1 MCFYINLT
9 LLILLET
16 LKYDQHKTSSYF
28 QDKTTK
34 CNVFEIPQFSEN
46 RCSIPKR
53 ISQSSSKK
61 TTNKENLSSNEIHT
75 RKKSLPKTPTNSQK
89 LQRINNK
96 TKEIAI
102 NTNETSYHC
111 QSTQVNV
118 CMIDE
123 STQTNPNDFEESER
137 DETSAFTTKNQI
149 SISKDLTMLKNNEN
163 QKTILNSNSVSSEI
177 DNSCEKKRLNKFEIE
192 NLFKSVKNM
201 IIGVKEKENTMH
213 DKSRMSSF
221 QSSFLSKHLDIQNLK
236 DSTDH
241 LIQKLENIKRSK
253 DEGNLK
259 QSLQSSD
266 FMLSR
271 SETFLNGDMGS
282 NFNNNLPQKAS
293 NLIESKLIDSCFST
307 GNNQNQ
313 NVNEFNITKSIDF
326 IEKML
331 SSQVFGNQL
340 ATKESKFSN
349 NIGLSNIENTDDPNF
364 INESDNECEL
374 FQSHFLASCKNI
386 FEDPNN
392 TNNFPVYYI
401 GSQKPQD
408 KIMVYDQENLG
419 KNNNEIM
426 EKYGSGI
433 EKIDERA
440 EEFINWS
447 PNSKNNFLKFNS
459 KKLTPE
465 NILKEKN
472 NKILNV
478 SSSDSSN
485 GNLKIIQDESGI

>member
-1 MCFYINLT
+1 M
-9 LLILLET
+9 
-16 LKYDQHKTSSYF
+16 
-28 QDKTTK
+28 
-34 CNVFEIPQFSEN
+34 FEIPQFSEN

-61 TTNKENLSSNEIHT
+61 TINKENLSSNEIHK
-75 RKKSLPKTPTNSQK
+75 RKKSLPKTPTNSK
-89 LQRINNK
+89 NPSKIIK
-96 TKEIAI
+96 KSKEIGT
-102 NTNETSYHC
+102 NTNEMSFQC

-118 CMIDE
+118 FMIDE
-123 STQTNPNDFEESER
+123 STQTNPNDFDENEK
-137 DETSAFTTKNQI
+137 DNETSAFTTKNQI
-149 SISKDLTMLKNNEN
+149 SESKDLTMVRNNEN
-163 QKTILNSNSVSSEI
+163 HKTIINSNSVSSEI

-201 IIGVKEKENTMH
+201 IIGVKEKENPIH

-271 SETFLNGDMGS
+271 SETFLNGDMAS

-293 NLIESKLIDSCFST
+293 NLIESKLMESCFSS
-307 GNNQNQ
+307 GNQNI
-313 NVNEFNITKSIDF
+313 NEVNITKSIDF

-331 SSQVFGNQL
+331 GSQVFGNQL

-401 GSQKPQD
+401 GNQKPQD
-408 KIMVYDQENLG
+408 KIIIYDQENLG

-433 EKIDERA
+433 EKIDDKA

-459 KKLTPE
+459 KILTSE

-485 GNLKIIQDESGI
+485 GNLKVIQDESGISLLK